1 MKNLATLLFFL
12 AVSTPVLAGI
22 RPSFSPEGCS
32 WRATDIVVVTEGS
45 EIDGN
50 FKVLET
56 WKGDLKPGQTISV
69 PELGQFKEKDAR
81 SIYSRSWVEKES
93 DSRPRYVSGERM
105 ILFLRDANK
114 PQGDSE
120 DDDTETGESDVS
132 TSRWKPTNP
141 MGTEMKYS
149 TAWIE
154 NGEVYCFVQIMN
166 PGDPVII
173 SAGTETELKTEVDC
187 VVSTQSGL
195 NTALAIPD
203 LAARAESLEPFA
215 KDSMSW
221 ARDRT
226 FSGFTECGE
235 AAFPVLR
242 RMLDNESLREFH
254 GDVIEALAKAG
265 GKTVGPE
272 LTTWLEKEV
281 EFWKRI
287 GPTLQIGWWEGKG
300 FGSDQENASEAVK
313 PLQTR
318 YQALEH
324 AVYALGAIRY
334 TAAERV
340 LIELNNLLRAFPQL
354 HFDQVTHACDEVLRD
369 FGSNRKGLKA
379 PKYEILFSGN
389 KAFPTSLLQE
399 KVAEYVAAYD
409 TLENGWVGDV
419 GYAGPVDYAT
429 YRLISFYTRH
439 GYLTVGFQSEVRTTE
454 RGDSTS
460 VRITEGKSYRL
471 GKIKITGAKLV
482 SPERI
487 RAMLPLREG
496 DIADGEVLRK
506 WLVDDLGKIYR
517 DLGYFNFDADDG
529 REFRVDPQSGAD
541 VVDYNIKIEERAQ
554 YKVQAIKFAGKSSI
568 SRDRLIRV
576 MSLHE
581 GEVFSRKQLDDSIDE
596 LNKLGVTLDKHK
608 DVSVVEDRARDR
620 VTVKIILDEQ
630 GRANESFD
638 RSTSKRS
645 WYP

>member
-1 MKNLATLLFFL
+1 MKILTTLLFL
-12 AVSTPVLAGI
+12 VAVSSTALAGI

-45 EIDGN
+45 QIDGN

-56 WKGDLKPGQTISV
+56 WKGDLKPGETISV
-69 PELGQFKEKDAR
+69 PELAQFKEKEAR
-81 SIYSRSWVEKES
+81 ALYPGPWVEKEG
-93 DSRPRYVSGERM
+93 DGKPRYVSGARM

-114 PQGDSE
+114 PQEDP
-120 DDDTETGESDVS
+120 DDDAWRTDESDVS
-132 TSRWKPTNP
+132 PSRWMPTNP

-154 NGEVYCFVQIMN
+154 NGKVYCFVQIMN

-173 SAGTETELKTEVDC
+173 SAGRETELKTQVDC
-187 VVSTQSGL
+187 VVSTQMGL

-215 KDSMSW
+215 KDSILW
-221 ARDRT
+221 ARDRA

-235 AAFPVLR
+235 AALPVLR

-254 GDVIEALAKAG
+254 GDVVEALAKAG
-265 GKTVGPE
+265 GKAVGPE

-287 GPTLQIGWWEGKG
+287 GPTLQIGWWGGTG
-300 FGSDQENASEAVK
+300 FGSDQENASEVVE
-313 PLQTR
+313 PLQKR
-318 YQALEH
+318 YEVLEH

-334 TAAERV
+334 TRAERV
-340 LIELNNLLRAFPQL
+340 LIELNNLLRALPQL
-354 HFDQVTHACDEVLRD
+354 QFNQVTHACDEVLRD
-369 FGSNRKGLKA
+369 FGSNRKGLRA

-409 TLENGWVGDV
+409 TLEKGWVGDV
-419 GYAGPVDYAT
+419 GNAGPVDYAT
-429 YRLISFYTRH
+429 DRLISFYSSH
-439 GYLTVGFQSEVRTTE
+439 GYLSVDFQSEGRTTE
-454 RGDSTS
+454 RGESTS

-471 GKIKITGAKLV
+471 GKIKITGAKLI
-482 SPERI
+482 SSERI

-496 DIADGEVLRK
+496 DIADGEAVRK
-506 WLVDDLGKIYR
+506 WLVDDLEKIYR
-517 DLGYFNFDADDG
+517 DLGYFGFDADND
-529 REFRVDPQSGAD
+529 REYRVEPQSGAD
-541 VVDYNIKIEERAQ
+541 VVDYNIKIEERAR

-568 SRDRLIRV
+568 STDQLIRV
-576 MSLHE
+576 MSLRE
-581 GEVFSRKQLDDSIDE
+581 GDVFSQKQLDDSIDE
-596 LNKLGVTLDKHK
+596 FNKLGVTLNKQK
-608 DVSVVEDRARDR
+608 DVSVVEDHARDR
-620 VTVKIILDEQ
+620 VTVKIILDER

-638 RSTSKRS
+638 RFVMRRS

>member
-1 MKNLATLLFFL
+1 MKKLATLLFFL
-12 AVSTPVLAGI
+12 AVSSPVFAGI

-56 WKGDLKPGQTISV
+56 WKGDLTPGQTISIA
-69 PELGQFKEKDAR
+69 ELAQFKEKDAR
-81 SIYSRSWVEKES
+81 SIYSGSKEG
-93 DSRPRYVSGERM
+93 DGQLQYISGERM

-114 PQGDSE
+114 PHDDSE
-120 DDDTETGESDVS
+120 DDDSETGESDTN

-154 NGEVYCFVQIMN
+154 NGKVYCFVQIMN
-166 PGDPVII
+166 PGDPVIV

-187 VVSTQSGL
+187 VVSTQIGL

-215 KDSMSW
+215 KDSISW
-221 ARDRT
+221 ARDRA

-235 AAFPVLR
+235 AALPVLR

-265 GKTVGPE
+265 GKAVGPE

-281 EFWKRI
+281 AFWKRI
-287 GPTLQIGWWEGKG
+287 GPTLQIGWWGGKG
-300 FGSDQENASEAVK
+300 FGSDQENASEVVK

-318 YQALEH
+318 YQVLEH

-409 TLENGWVGDV
+409 TLEDGWVGDV
-419 GYAGPVDYAT
+419 GNAGPVDYAT
-429 YRLISFYTRH
+429 YRLIGFYSSH
-439 GYLTVGFQSEVRTTE
+439 GYLSVDFQSEVRTTE
-454 RGDSTS
+454 RGDLTS

-496 DIADGEVLRK
+496 GIADGEVLRK
-506 WLVDDLGKIYR
+506 WLVYDLGKIYR
-517 DLGYFNFDADDG
+517 DLGYFSFDADDD

-568 SRDRLIRV
+568 SRDQLIRV
-576 MSLHE
+576 MSLRE
-581 GEVFSRKQLDDSIDE
+581 GEVFSQKQLDDSIDE
-596 LNKLGVTLDKHK
+596 LNKLGVSLDKHK

-620 VTVKIILDEQ
+620 VTVKIVLDEQ